1 MYTVAA
7 KENVILGKYFETF
20 ETGANGYVVTFQ
32 ESSEIIDEFP
42 KWEPFNQKIGK
53 FWELNQNF
61 GMQIAS
67 KIYSKIWV

>member
-32 ESSEIIDEFP
+32 ESSEIIAEFP
-42 KWEPFNQKIGK
+42 KIEPFNRKLRKFQDENEMERKLMVTIFVFGK
-53 FWELNQNF
+53 F
-61 GMQIAS
+61 G
-67 KIYSKIWV
+67 